1 MENPTVK
8 QNVRELVVVH
18 ARQSVAME
26 DIVVKDPKLATLI
39 LEAVPISRNGPFYRF
54 KIQTGDVSRHLVVL
68 LMNQLMNIKNLTENS
83 AYWTMI
89 IVFCNITSHW
99 TANQISDFEA
109 QK

>member
-8 QNVRELVVVH
+8 QNVRESGADHVLLSVV
-18 ARQSVAME
+18 ME
-26 DIVVKDPKLATLI
+26 GIVVNGPNQATLI

-54 KIQTGDVSRHLVVL
+54 KIQNGDVSRHLVVL